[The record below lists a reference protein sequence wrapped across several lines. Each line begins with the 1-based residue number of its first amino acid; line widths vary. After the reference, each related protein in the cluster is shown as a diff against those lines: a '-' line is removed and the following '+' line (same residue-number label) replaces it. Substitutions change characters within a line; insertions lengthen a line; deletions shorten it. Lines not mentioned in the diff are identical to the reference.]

1 MSDESPSIGS
11 LTNTLEKR
19 SDLLNRWNKR
29 LDDSLPWLLSLP
41 LVIIFFLFL
50 GIPMYRLFE
59 LSFQSERLLGHYR
72 NIFEVARYRNALLM
86 SIGISTLVTGI
97 SIVLGLFMAYFI
109 GRREFVG
116 KRIVVAIISFP
127 ISFPG
132 VLIAWAM
139 IVVLGRSG
147 VLPQLIAWLSGESA
161 STFAIAFS
169 FWGLTAGYTYFT
181 LPRVTMSMVSSIEK
195 VDQNVEEAA
204 RSLGASRIQT
214 FRHVTLP
221 IIAPAIAS
229 AVTLAFSVCMAA
241 FGTALLLASGVVD
254 ILPLMIFN
262 IIMGQHDYA
271 AGAAMAV
278 VLTII
283 TVGVIYLYRRQFGRS
298 VYE

>member
-1 MSDESPSIGS
+1 MSQESFRTPVAR
-11 LTNTLEKR
+11 LR
-19 SDLLNRWNKR
+19 R
-29 LDDSLPWLLSLP
+29 LDNWLPIPLSLP
-41 LVIIFFLFL
+41 VAALFVLFL
-50 GIPMYRLFE
+50 GLPLYRLIE
-59 LSFQSERLLGHYR
+59 LSLQSETLLGHYVD
-72 NIFEVARYRNALLM
+72 IFAVARYRNALLM
-86 SIGISTLVTGI
+86 SLAISALVTTL

-116 KRIVVAIISFP
+116 KRLVVSIISFP

-139 IVVLGRSG
+139 IVVLGRTG
-147 VLPQLIAWLSGESA
+147 VLPQLVAWLSGESA

-169 FWGLTAGYTYFT
+169 FWGLTAGYMYFT

-195 VDQNVEEAA
+195 VDPRLEEAA
-204 RSLGASRIQT
+204 YSLGASRLQT

-221 IIAPAIAS
+221 VIAPAIAS

-262 IIMGQHDYA
+262 LILGQQNYGG
-271 AGAAMAV
+271 GAAMAV
-278 VLTII
+278 VLTAI
-283 TVGVIYLYRRQFGRS
+283 TVGIIYLYRRRYGGS
-298 VYE
+298 IYA

>member
-1 MSDESPSIGS
+1 MSDKS
-11 LTNTLEKR
+11 LSWTTIKDIQRQRISALGIPKSVDNA
-19 SDLLNRWNKR
+19 
-29 LDDSLPWLLSLP
+29 LPWLLSLP
-41 LVIIFFLFL
+41 IVVLFLLFL

-72 NIFEVARYRNALLM
+72 NIFEVARYRNALFM
-86 SIGISTLVTGI
+86 SIGISVLVTGI
-97 SIVLGLFMAYFI
+97 SIILGLFMAYFI
-109 GRREFVG
+109 ARREFTG
-116 KRIVVAIISFP
+116 KKVVVAIISFP

-147 VLPQLIAWLSGESA
+147 VLPQLIAFMSGEGASA
-161 STFAIAFS
+161 YAIAFS

-195 VDQNVEEAA
+195 VDPNIEEAA
-204 RSLGASRIQT
+204 RSLGASRLQT
-214 FRHVTLP
+214 FRHITLP
-221 IIAPAIAS
+221 VIAPAIAS

-262 IIMGQHDYA
+262 VIMGQHNYA
-271 AGAAMAV
+271 AGAAMAI
-278 VLTII
+278 VLTTF
-283 TVGVIYLYRRQFGRS
+283 TVGVIYLYRRRYGRS